1 MSDVI
6 ISKRATASNSKNP
19 LDNFHKLRNYAL
31 QGSALAKKQAKKE
44 GVAFTIIKNNKV
56 YKVFPDGREI
66 EDHRIK
72 MIGQCV
78 FEPIVISK

>member
-1 MSDVI
+1 MSDVK
-6 ISKRATASNSKNP
+6 ISKRAAASNGKNP
-19 LDNFHKLRNYAL
+19 LDNYHKLRVYTL
-31 QGSALAKKQAKKE
+31 QGSAQAKKQAKKE
-44 GVAFTIIKNNKV
+44 GVVFTIIKNNKV

-72 MIGQCV
+72 MIDQDV